1 MSKKLSQ
8 EHQEKFKKLNNDVTA
23 LKLDLGTLAQ
33 QQHMLLHASAEK
45 QNEVDEFMKEL
56 TEEYGPIELN
66 QDTLKDG
73 SYKEIKQEDKK

>member
-1 MSKKLSQ
+1 
-8 EHQEKFKKLNNDVTA
+8 
-23 LKLDLGTLAQ
+23 
-33 QQHMLLHASAEK
+33 MLLHASAEK

-73 SYKEIKQEDKK
+73 SYKEIKEEDKK